1 MALRKDQ
8 IQALKDS
15 LCLDNV
21 EPATRSALN
30 NLVDNLIPLFEATA
44 LPELGDLGGINSGA
58 GINPGDEADML
69 GGTPPLGEGEEMPFD
84 PLGGF
89 EDAPPGG
96 GDNQGG
102 GGGITCNDEGSKHVT
117 FLATTMEEIPAAKNG
132 IPGQGP
138 VEEQQIS
145 EQGGDAQIEACR
157 RECEKQ
163 YQEDVEHLDNNIRIY
178 EDRLREGGISDQII
192 DVYNEEIRT
201 LRKQRRE
208 LSKPYDEC
216 LKNCE
221 PDNDTKPE
229 DVIHGSGY
237 VFTAQNISCEKIE
250 KDTQVIVSGRVNEYV
265 CRDAFGTAVSSSPIP
280 GTENVFI
287 TVESCGCD

>member
-1 MALRKDQ
+1 MALRKDK

-21 EPATRSALN
+21 DPSTRSALN
-30 NLVDNLIPLFEATA
+30 NLVDNLIALFEATA
-44 LPELGDLGGINSGA
+44 LPELPELEGLNTGQ
-58 GINPGDEADML
+58 DEL
-69 GGTPPLGEGEEMPFD
+69 PVEEEPEVPVGEGEPLFFD
-84 PLGGF
+84 PLDGF
-89 EDAPPGG
+89 EGAPPGG
-96 GDNQGG
+96 GDDQGG
-102 GGGITCNDEGSKHVT
+102 GDGGGITCSDEGPEHVT

-138 VEEQQIS
+138 VEKQQIS
-145 EQGGDAQIEACR
+145 EQGGDAQIESCR
-157 RECEKQ
+157 RECARQ

-178 EDRLREGGISDQII
+178 EDRLREGGISNQII

-250 KDTQVIVSGRVNEYV
+250 KDTQVIVSGKVNEYV
-265 CRDAFGTAVSSSPIP
+265 CRDALGTAVSSSPIP
-280 GTENVFI
+280 GTEDLYI